1 MKQLVVCATVL
12 SLLSFAACNQ
22 KRVRGSG
29 HVTTE
34 TRTIGE
40 FSKLA
45 VAGDMDVYF
54 TQGPEKEAIV
64 EAEDN
69 IQPYIELQ
77 EKGDELIVRI
87 KDHISLKSHKG
98 IKITLTAPHVSDI
111 VLSGSGNIK
120 LVNRFENDG
129 PVKFKIAG
137 SGNIEGTVN
146 SPSVEAVSAGSG
158 DIKLSGETRDLKIN
172 LAGSG
177 DFEGEDLY
185 TESTRVNTAGSGNAF
200 VHASVKLD
208 VNIVG
213 SGDVTY
219 KGNPSVESHT
229 AGSGSVRKAN

>member
-12 SLLSFAACNQ
+12 SLLPFASCNQ

-54 TQGPEKEAIV
+54 TQGPEKEATV

-69 IQPYIELQ
+69 VQPYIELQ
-77 EKGDELIVRI
+77 EKGDELIIKI
-87 KDHISLKSHKG
+87 KDHISLKSHRG

-111 VLSGSGNIK
+111 VLAGSGNIK

-129 PVKFKIAG
+129 PVKLKITG

-158 DIKLSGETRDLKIN
+158 DIRLSGETRDLKVN

-185 TESTRVNTAGSGNAF
+185 TESTKINTAGSGNAS

-229 AGSGSVRKAN
+229 AGSGSVKKAD